1 MAGLRISRGQT
12 VNRFD
17 AMFESLCQLRE
28 RGFVPDVVV
37 DAGANAGQ
45 WTKSAIQVF
54 PEANFH
60 LIEPQPACRSS
71 LLQLTKAHSRLVY
84 HSCAVTR
91 AGVSQVTLAG
101 GNKFGGSTGA
111 FIAEA
116 DEAGGHVE
124 VVPASSLD
132 ALLAES
138 VASDQRVL
146 LKLDLEGHE
155 LCALEGATELLAF
168 VEVILAEVQFYDI
181 HNSRGPTFSDLL
193 VFLRERGFEFDDV
206 ASLSSRRRDERLR
219 MGDVIFVHE
228 SSPLRTDV
236 SWD

>member
-1 MAGLRISRGQT
+1 MYCGVLAGPGESQQRGPYPFMVRYLGWLANTVLFVLCCSLVADTANAIIAALLSRTPFAAIDSAPVAHSQNRSWEEVGLQISRGQT

-45 WTKSAIQVF
+45 WTKIAIQVF

-101 GNKFGGSTGA
+101 GNKFGGS
-111 FIAEA
+111 E
-116 DEAGGHVE
+116 
-124 VVPASSLD
+124 
-132 ALLAES
+132 
-138 VASDQRVL
+138 
-146 LKLDLEGHE
+146 LDL
-155 LCALEGATELLAF
+155 
-168 VEVILAEVQFYDI
+168 
-181 HNSRGPTFSDLL
+181 
-193 VFLRERGFEFDDV
+193 VFR
-206 ASLSSRRRDERLR
+206 
-219 MGDVIFVHE
+219 
-228 SSPLRTDV
+228 
-236 SWD
+236 